1 VPDLDEFEFL
11 LEERHVR
18 IRLLENIPR
27 VSVAGLTI
35 EGLKG
40 QEVEVP
46 LWVAEELVRSG
57 KGELLGEDFGLKELA
72 RAHLGEV
79 ISSTKRLSMMNE
91 DFYFNLRRF
100 LRKLRVESE
109 GNPEKVETLE
119 KAYSMARDIVNCR
132 MRKLASIAASQAGD
146 EVTKD
151 FTLEEKLLYSTLK
164 RMINDW
170 SRRLLEDPFKS
181 EGRSCL

>member
-1 VPDLDEFEFL
+1 LEEAEFL

-18 IRLLENIPR
+18 LKLIGDIPCI
-27 VSVAGLTI
+27 SVAGLTI

-57 KGELLGEDFGLKELA
+57 KGELLREGFGLRDLA
-72 RAHLGEV
+72 KAHWREV
-79 ISSTKRLSMMNE
+79 LPSSKHLSRMEE

-100 LRKLRVESE
+100 LRRLQVESE
-109 GNPEKVETLE
+109 GNLEKVKVLE

-132 MRKLASIAASQAGD
+132 TRKLASIAASQAGE
-146 EVTKD
+146 EVTKNL
-151 FTLEEKLLYSTLK
+151 TLEERLLYSSLK

-170 SRRLLEDPFKS
+170 SKKLLEGAFLGEPAGKP
-181 EGRSCL
+181 